1 MSLKLI
7 KPCNP
12 LLNCFEKMFS
22 FHSKCAEGNGLW
34 LIVQNIL
41 GQKRIFVVQNQHS
54 WFRWICEVY
63 LKSTI
68 MPLLLP
74 MLKISPI
81 QSWELQ
87 IDTSICQI
95 SPFSRKNECPIIFE
109 RKTANWYLQTRKQP
123 ILLKMKNVKSTKI
136 AITFSACKHF
146 EKRKQL

>member
-1 MSLKLI
+1 MQPPVKLFW
-7 KPCNP
+7 K
-12 LLNCFEKMFS
+12 KMFS

-34 LIVQNIL
+34 LIVQNIQSKK
-41 GQKRIFVVQNQHS
+41 GVFVDHNQQC
-54 WFRWICEVY
+54 WFSCICEGH
-63 LKSTI
+63 LELTI
-68 MPLLLP
+68 MSLLLP
-74 MLKISPI
+74 VFKISPI

-123 ILLKMKNVKSTKI
+123 ILLKMRNVKSTKI

-146 EKRKQL
+146 V